1 MAQTRSPALLLVGL
15 VLLVFV
21 PMVVMWIVVG
31 AGDLLVPFFAFSVYF
46 LIGHV
51 LVPGWIYLDATRRA
65 DRWRTLFTAV
75 AFFIP
80 IAGPLSYLVRRQF
93 G

>member
-15 VLLVFV
+15 VLLLFL
-21 PMVVMWIVVG
+21 PMVAMWAIAG
-31 AGDLLVPFFAFSVYF
+31 PGDLLGPFLLFGVYF
-46 LIGHV
+46 LVGHV
-51 LVPGWIYLDATRRA
+51 AVPGWVYLDATRRA

-80 IAGPLSYLVRRQF
+80 IAGPVGYLIRRRI